1 MTGLFLQGVIFG
13 GANKR
18 REVCVSKSARL
29 ILGGKFA
36 SQNRLGLFIVEKIF
50 VSNLEKVLTET
61 RAFEDVDLSKKGPY
75 KYFVHMDR
83 GNQDQE

>member
-1 MTGLFLQGVIFG
+1 MEGLIFRG
-13 GANKR
+13 SYKPK
-18 REVCVSKSARL
+18 ELFISKSARL